1 MKISVVKYSIQPPP
15 LCFQGKFIRIEFN
28 NRAQICGA
36 NIEWYLLE
44 KSRVH
49 QQTSKERNYHIF
61 YQLLEADEE
70 TKSKCRRH
78 YVQNNILTMFG
89 LQSNCC
95 WMDKPMITTLSRD
108 PISV

>member
-1 MKISVVKYSIQPPP
+1 MRGGFTKYV
-15 LCFQGKFIRIEFN
+15 CKFKGKFIRIEFN

-44 KSRVH
+44 KTRVH

-70 TKSKCRRH
+70 IKSMYH
-78 YVQNNILTMFG
+78 Y
-89 LQSNCC
+89 
-95 WMDKPMITTLSRD
+95 
-108 PISV
+108 ISYRAIIYKFIYRTAFIGWRCQ

>member
-1 MKISVVKYSIQPPP
+1 MKISVLNWYKKKYSTPFAI
-15 LCFQGKFIRIEFN
+15 FQGKFIRIEFN

-61 YQLLEADEE
+61 YQLLEADGDI
-70 TKSKCRRH
+70 KSKFLVCDFLFG
-78 YVQNNILTMFG
+78 YNILTM
-89 LQSNCC
+89 
-95 WMDKPMITTLSRD
+95 W
-108 PISV
+108 